1 MRLKDKVAIVTGGNS
16 GIGRG
21 IVHRFAAEG
30 AKVAI
35 LARNGEKAAKV
46 VAEVAGAGGE
56 AIFLACEL
64 GNEDEVERAI
74 AEVVRQYGR
83 LDVVAQN
90 AGVGGRRVE
99 VQPQDRPG
107 TRWAKMRGPDLDGPY
122 YVCAHALPHLAR
134 TKGSIVVTTSTAAWH
149 GNWGTYCIAKAGC
162 EALVK
167 AFACEG
173 APMGVRVNGVSPGW
187 IAIERDAEAS
197 PTGGS
202 GGGWQMP
209 PSALG
214 RVGTPA
220 EIAGAVLFLASEDAS
235 YVTGQTLIVD
245 GGLVILDYPSMPML
259 GGIQAK
265 LYSQPVEE

>member
-21 IVHRFAAEG
+21 IVKRFAAEG
-30 AKVAI
+30 AQVAI
-35 LARNGEKAAKV
+35 VARNAEKAAKV
-46 VAEVAGAGGE
+46 VAEVAEAGGT
-56 AIFLACEL
+56 ARFYPCEL
-64 GNEDEVERAI
+64 ADEAAVEATI
-74 AEVVRQYGR
+74 TQVVADHGR
-83 LDVVAQN
+83 LDIVAQN
-90 AGVGGRRVE
+90 AGVGGRRVTVE
-99 VQPQDRPG
+99 PSDKPG

-134 TKGSIVVTTSTAAWH
+134 TKGSIVITTSTAAWH

-162 EALVK
+162 EAMVM

-197 PTGGS
+197 PTGNDK
-202 GGGWQMP
+202 GGWSMP

-214 RVGTPA
+214 RVGQPS
-220 EIAGAVLFLASEDAS
+220 EIAGAVTFLVSEDAS
-235 YVTGQTLIVD
+235 FVTGQTLIVD

-265 LYSQPVEE
+265 LYSQPVEP

>member
-21 IVHRFAAEG
+21 IVQRFAAEG
-30 AKVAI
+30 AQVAI
-35 LARNGEKAAKV
+35 VARNAEKGARV
-46 VAEVAGAGGE
+46 VAEVAAAGGKADFFPCDLVEE
-56 AIFLACEL
+56 A
-64 GNEDEVERAI
+64 EVEKTVA
-74 AEVVRQYGR
+74 AVVARYGR
-83 LDVVAQN
+83 LDILAQN
-90 AGVGGRRVE
+90 AGVGGRRVVVE
-99 VQPQDRPG
+99 PGDGPG
-107 TRWAKMRGPDLDGPY
+107 TRWARMRGPDLDGPY
-122 YVCAHALPHLAR
+122 YICGHALPHLAK

-197 PTGGS
+197 PTGGD
-202 GGGWQMP
+202 GWQMP

-214 RVGTPA
+214 RVGQPS
-220 EIAGAVLFLASEDAS
+220 EIAGAVLFLVSEDAS

-259 GGIQAK
+259 GAIQAK
-265 LYSQPVEE
+265 LYSQPIAP

>member
-21 IVHRFAAEG
+21 IVNRFAAEG

-35 LARNGEKAAKV
+35 AARNAEKAAVV
-46 VAEVAGAGGE
+46 VAEVEAAGGE
-56 AIFLACEL
+56 AAFFPCEL
-64 GNEDEVERAI
+64 AEEEAVEAMI
-74 AEVVRQYGR
+74 AAVVGRYGK
-83 LDVVAQN
+83 LDIVAQN

-99 VQPQDRPG
+99 VAPDDRPG
-107 TRWAKMRGPDLDGPY
+107 TRWAKMRGPDLDAPY
-122 YVCAHALPHLAR
+122 YVCAHALPHLAK
-134 TKGSIVVTTSTAAWH
+134 TAGSIVVTTSTAAWH

-162 EALVK
+162 EALVR
-167 AFACEG
+167 AFACEA
-173 APMGVRVNGVSPGW
+173 APMAVRVNGVSPGW

-197 PTGGS
+197 PTGGAGS
-202 GGGWQMP
+202 GWQMP

-214 RVGTPA
+214 RVGSPA

-235 YVTGQTLIVD
+235 FVTGQTLVVD

-259 GGIQAK
+259 GAIQPK
-265 LYSQPVEE
+265 LYSQPS

>member
-1 MRLKDKVAIVTGGNS
+1 MRLRDKVAIVTGGNS

-21 IVHRFAAEG
+21 IVHRFAREG

-35 LARNGEKAAKV
+35 LARNGTKGSRV
-46 VAEVAGAGGE
+46 VSEVAQAGGE
-56 AIFLACEL
+56 AMFLACEL
-64 GNEDEVERAI
+64 SDEDAVEKAI
-74 AEVVRQYGR
+74 ADVVAQYGR
-83 LDVVAQN
+83 LDIVAQN

-99 VQPQDRPG
+99 VAPGDRPG
-107 TRWAKMRGPDLDGPY
+107 TRWAKMRGPDLDAPY
-122 YVCAHALPHLAR
+122 YVCAHALPHLAE

-149 GNWGTYCIAKAGC
+149 GNWGTYCIAKAAC

-197 PTGGS
+197 PTGGD
-202 GGGWQMP
+202 GWQMP

-214 RVGTPA
+214 RVGQPS

-235 YVTGQTLIVD
+235 FVTGQTLIVD

-259 GGIQAK
+259 GAIQAK

>member
-1 MRLKDKVAIVTGGNS
+1 MRLKDRVAIVTGGNS

-30 AKVAI
+30 ARVAI
-35 LARNGEKAAKV
+35 LARNAEKGALV
-46 VAEVAGAGGE
+46 VAEVAAAGGE
-56 AIFLACEL
+56 AVFVSCEIA
-64 GNEDEVERAI
+64 EEAQVEAAI
-74 AEVVRQYGR
+74 AEVVARFGR

-99 VQPQDRPG
+99 VAPGDPPG
-107 TRWAKMRGPDLDGPY
+107 TRWARMRGPDLDGPY

-187 IAIERDAEAS
+187 VAIERDAEAS
-197 PTGGS
+197 PSGGQD
-202 GGGWQMP
+202 GGWQMP

-220 EIAGAVLFLASEDAS
+220 EIAGAVLFLAGEDAS

-259 GGIQAK
+259 GAIQAK
-265 LYSQPVEE
+265 LYSQPVEP